1 MTFDNPINFVDV
13 EPTLENYWRAIILFG
28 KNTAS
33 YKFALAKSLID
44 VSLERKSDLIAL
56 DDLAL
61 PYALHLTE
69 HLKHS
74 PKQSTTKTS
83 QFIQACQDY
92 NEGKIDEDRL
102 VQITK
107 KEGFKYVLD
116 AFHVVNTK
124 AIQERF
130 YDVVNEE
137 FFIDER
143 KFNKGIRLTD
153 NLFKLFYVY
162 DNSAKDLNQETESRW
177 NLVEKA
183 WELNINKNLIT
194 VEFDQE
200 TKQLFAHD
208 TKHRRT
214 NITTSRGALNGYQKS
229 RCFYCFKEISISSA
243 DELLADVDHFFPH
256 LLKPEVANAGCCRP
270 VNVDG
275 VWNLVLSCSECNR
288 GESGKFAQVP
298 SIELL
303 NRLHT
308 RNEYLI
314 GSHHPLRETLIMQ
327 TGSNER
333 DRKYF
338 LDKSYRFS
346 KERLIHSWQP
356 KAQGISTF

>member
-1 MTFDNPINFVDV
+1 MNFVDV

-44 VSLERKSDLIAL
+44 VSLERQSDLITL

-61 PYALHLTE
+61 PYALHLAE

-74 PKQSTTKTS
+74 PKQSTAKTS
-83 QFIQACQDY
+83 QFIQACQDF
-92 NEGKIDEDRL
+92 NESKIDEDRL
-102 VQITK
+102 IQITK

-124 AIQERF
+124 AVTERF

-183 WELNINKNLIT
+183 WELNINKNLIA

-200 TKQLFAHD
+200 TKQLFTQD
-208 TKHRRT
+208 SKHRRT

-243 DELLADVDHFFPH
+243 DDLLADVDHFFPH
-256 LLKPEVANAGCCRP
+256 LLKPDIANAGCCRP

-275 VWNLVLSCSECNR
+275 VWNLVLSCAECNR

-298 SIELL
+298 TIELL
-303 NRLHT
+303 ERLHT

-327 TGSNER
+327 TGNNER

-346 KERLIHSWQP
+346 KERLIHNWQP
-356 KAQGISTF
+356 KPQGLSIF

>member
-1 MTFDNPINFVDV
+1 MNFVDV

-44 VSLERKSDLIAL
+44 VSLECQSDLISL

-61 PYALHLTE
+61 PYALHLAE

-74 PKQSTTKTS
+74 PKQSTGKVG

-92 NEGKIDEDRL
+92 NAGKIDEDRL
-102 VQITK
+102 IQITK

-124 AIQERF
+124 AVTERF
-130 YDVVNEE
+130 YDMVNEE

-153 NLFKLFYVY
+153 NLFKLFYIY

-183 WELNINKNLIT
+183 WELNINKNLIV
-194 VEFDQE
+194 VEFDQQ
-200 TKQLFAHD
+200 TKQLFTQDA
-208 TKHRRT
+208 KRRRT

-229 RCFYCFKEISISSA
+229 RCFYCFKEISISS
-243 DELLADVDHFFPH
+243 DDDLLADVDHFFPH
-256 LLKPEVANAGCCRP
+256 LLKPDVANAGCCRP

-275 VWNLVLSCSECNR
+275 VWNLVLSCAECNR

-303 NRLHT
+303 ERLHT

-327 TGSNER
+327 TGTTER

-346 KERLIHSWQP
+346 KERLIHNWQP
-356 KAQGISTF
+356 KPQGLSIF

>member
-1 MTFDNPINFVDV
+1 MNFVDV

-44 VSLERKSDLIAL
+44 VSLECKSDLISL

-61 PYALHLTE
+61 PYALHLAE

-74 PKQSTTKTS
+74 PKQSTGKMGK
-83 QFIQACQDY
+83 FIQACQDF
-92 NEGKIDEDRL
+92 NNGVIDENKLRD
-102 VQITK
+102 ITT

-143 KFNKGIRLTD
+143 RFNKGIRLTD
-153 NLFKLFYVY
+153 NLFKLFYVF
-162 DNSAKDLNQETESRW
+162 DNSAQDLNAETESRW

-183 WELNINKNLIT
+183 WELNLNRNLVA
-194 VEFDQE
+194 VEFDEE
-200 TKQLFAHD
+200 TKQLFTHD

-229 RCFYCFKEISISSA
+229 RCFYCFKEISITST
-243 DELLADVDHFFPH
+243 DDLLADVDHFFPH
-256 LLKPEVANAGCCRP
+256 LLKPAVATAGCCRP

-275 VWNLVLSCSECNR
+275 IWNLVLSCSDCNR
-288 GESGKFAQVP
+288 GEKGKFAQVP
-298 SIELL
+298 SLELL
-303 NRLHT
+303 ERLHT

-327 TGSNER
+327 TGNTER
-333 DRKYF
+333 EREYF
-338 LDKSYRFS
+338 LAKSYRFS
-346 KERLIHSWQP
+346 KEQLIHTWQP
-356 KAQGISTF
+356 KAQGISIF

>member
-1 MTFDNPINFVDV
+1 M
-13 EPTLENYWRAIILFG
+13 
-28 KNTAS
+28 
-33 YKFALAKSLID
+33 
-44 VSLERKSDLIAL
+44 
-56 DDLAL
+56 
-61 PYALHLTE
+61 HLTE

-74 PKQSTTKTS
+74 PKQSTAKTS
-83 QFIQACQDY
+83 QFIQACLDY

-153 NLFKLFYVY
+153 NLFKLFYIY

-183 WELNINKNLIT
+183 WELNINKNLIA

-214 NITTSRGALNGYQKS
+214 NITTSRGALNGYKKS

-243 DELLADVDHFFPH
+243 DELLSDVDHFFPH

-288 GESGKFAQVP
+288 GESEKFAQVP

-314 GSHHPLRETLIMQ
+314 GSHHPLRETLIM
-327 TGSNER
+327 
-333 DRKYF
+333 
-338 LDKSYRFS
+338 
-346 KERLIHSWQP
+346 
-356 KAQGISTF
+356 

>member
-1 MTFDNPINFVDV
+1 MNFVDV

-44 VSLERKSDLIAL
+44 VSLECQSDLISL

-61 PYALHLTE
+61 PYALHLAE

-74 PKQSTTKTS
+74 PKQSTGKVG

-92 NEGKIDEDRL
+92 NAGKIDEDRL
-102 VQITK
+102 IQITK

-124 AIQERF
+124 AVTERF
-130 YDVVNEE
+130 YDMVNEE

-153 NLFKLFYVY
+153 NLFKLFYIY

-183 WELNINKNLIT
+183 WELNINKNLIV
-194 VEFDQE
+194 VEFDQQ
-200 TKQLFAHD
+200 TKQLFTQDA
-208 TKHRRT
+208 KHRRT

-243 DELLADVDHFFPH
+243 DDLLADVDHFFPH
-256 LLKPEVANAGCCRP
+256 LLKPQVAMAGCCRP

-288 GESGKFAQVP
+288 GESGK
-298 SIELL
+298 
-303 NRLHT
+303 
-308 RNEYLI
+308 
-314 GSHHPLRETLIMQ
+314 
-327 TGSNER
+327 
-333 DRKYF
+333 
-338 LDKSYRFS
+338 
-346 KERLIHSWQP
+346 
-356 KAQGISTF
+356 

>member
-1 MTFDNPINFVDV
+1 MNFVDV

-28 KNTAS
+28 KNSAS

-44 VSLERKSDLIAL
+44 VSLERKSDLITL

-61 PYALHLTE
+61 PYALHLAE

-74 PKQSTTKTS
+74 PKQTTGRTGK
-83 QFIQACQDY
+83 FIQACQDF
-92 NEGKIDEDRL
+92 NAGLIDENRL
-102 VQITK
+102 RDITT
-107 KEGFKYVLD
+107 KEGFKYVLN

-124 AIQERF
+124 AVTERF

-143 KFNKGIRLTD
+143 RYNKGIRLTD

-162 DNSAKDLNQETESRW
+162 DNSAQDLNQETESRW

-183 WELNINKNLIT
+183 WELNINKNLIA
-194 VEFDQE
+194 VEFDQD
-200 TKQLFAHD
+200 TKQLFTQDA
-208 TKHRRT
+208 KHRRT

-229 RCFYCFKEISISSA
+229 RCFYCFKEISISS
-243 DELLADVDHFFPH
+243 DDDLLADVDHFFPH
-256 LLKPEVANAGCCRP
+256 LLKPDVVNAGCCRP
-270 VNVDG
+270 VNIDG
-275 VWNLVLSCSECNR
+275 VWNLVLSCAECNR

-314 GSHHPLRETLIMQ
+314 SSHHPLRETLMMQ
-327 TGSNER
+327 TGDKVE
-333 DRKYF
+333 DREYF
-338 LDKSYRFS
+338 LKKSYRFS
-346 KERLIHSWQP
+346 KERLIHNWQP
-356 KAQGISTF
+356 KPQGISIF

>member
-1 MTFDNPINFVDV
+1 MNFVDV

-44 VSLERKSDLIAL
+44 VSLERKSDLITL

-61 PYALHLTE
+61 PYALHLAE

-74 PKQSTTKTS
+74 PKQSTAKTS
-83 QFIQACQDY
+83 QFIQACQDF

-102 VQITK
+102 IQITK

-124 AIQERF
+124 AVTERF

-183 WELNINKNLIT
+183 WELNINKNLIA

-200 TKQLFAHD
+200 TKQLFTQD
-208 TKHRRT
+208 SKYRRT

-243 DELLADVDHFFPH
+243 DDLLADVDHFFPH
-256 LLKPEVANAGCCRP
+256 LLKPDVANAGCCRP

-275 VWNLVLSCSECNR
+275 VWNLVLSCAECNR

-298 SIELL
+298 TIELL
-303 NRLHT
+303 ERLHT

-327 TGSNER
+327 TGTTER

-346 KERLIHSWQP
+346 KERLIHNWQP
-356 KAQGISTF
+356 KPQGLSIF

>member
-1 MTFDNPINFVDV
+1 MNFVDV

-44 VSLERKSDLIAL
+44 VSLERQSDLITL

-61 PYALHLTE
+61 PYALHLAE

-74 PKQSTTKTS
+74 PKQSTGRMG

-92 NEGKIDEDRL
+92 NAGKIDEDRL
-102 VQITK
+102 IQITK

-124 AIQERF
+124 AVTERF

-153 NLFKLFYVY
+153 NLFKLFYIY

-183 WELNINKNLIT
+183 WELNINKNLIA
-194 VEFDQE
+194 VEFDQQ
-200 TKQLFAHD
+200 TKQLFTQDA
-208 TKHRRT
+208 KHRRT

-229 RCFYCFKEISISSA
+229 RCFYCFKEISISS
-243 DELLADVDHFFPH
+243 DDDLLADVDHFFPH
-256 LLKPEVANAGCCRP
+256 LLKPDVANAGCCRP

-275 VWNLVLSCSECNR
+275 VWNLVLSCTECNR

-303 NRLHT
+303 ERLHT

-327 TGSNER
+327 TGTTER

-346 KERLIHSWQP
+346 KERLIHNWQP
-356 KAQGISTF
+356 KPQGLSIF

>member
-1 MTFDNPINFVDV
+1 M
-13 EPTLENYWRAIILFG
+13 
-28 KNTAS
+28 
-33 YKFALAKSLID
+33 
-44 VSLERKSDLIAL
+44 
-56 DDLAL
+56 
-61 PYALHLTE
+61 
-69 HLKHS
+69 
-74 PKQSTTKTS
+74 
-83 QFIQACQDY
+83 
-92 NEGKIDEDRL
+92 
-102 VQITK
+102 
-107 KEGFKYVLD
+107 
-116 AFHVVNTK
+116 
-124 AIQERF
+124 
-130 YDVVNEE
+130 VNEE

-162 DNSAKDLNQETESRW
+162 DNSAKDLNQETESCW

-183 WELNINKNLIT
+183 WELNINKNLIA

-346 KERLIHSWQP
+346 KEHLIHSWQP

>member
-1 MTFDNPINFVDV
+1 MNFVDV

-44 VSLERKSDLIAL
+44 ISLERKSDLITL

-61 PYALHLTE
+61 PYALHLAE

-74 PKQSTTKTS
+74 PKQSTAKTS
-83 QFIQACQDY
+83 QFIQACQGY
-92 NEGKIDEDRL
+92 NEGNIDEDKL
-102 VQITK
+102 IQITK

-124 AIQERF
+124 AITERF

-153 NLFKLFYVY
+153 NLFKLFYLY

-183 WELNINKNLIT
+183 WELNINKNLIA

-200 TKQLFAHD
+200 TKELFTHD
-208 TKHRRT
+208 TKHNRT

-229 RCFYCFKEISISSA
+229 RCFYCFKEISISSV
-243 DELLADVDHFFPH
+243 DDLLADVDHFFPH
-256 LLKPEVANAGCCRP
+256 LLKPQVATAGCCRP

-275 VWNLVLSCSECNR
+275 VWNLVLSCPECNR
-288 GESGKFAQVP
+288 GENGKFAQVP
-298 SIELL
+298 SLELL
-303 NRLHT
+303 ERLHT

-327 TGSNER
+327 TGNTER

-346 KERLIHSWQP
+346 KINLI
-356 KAQGISTF
+356 

>member
-1 MTFDNPINFVDV
+1 M
-13 EPTLENYWRAIILFG
+13 
-28 KNTAS
+28 
-33 YKFALAKSLID
+33 
-44 VSLERKSDLIAL
+44 
-56 DDLAL
+56 
-61 PYALHLTE
+61 HLTE

-74 PKQSTTKTS
+74 PKQSTAKTS

-137 FFIDER
+137 FFIDEH

-153 NLFKLFYVY
+153 NLFKLFYIY

-183 WELNINKNLIT
+183 WELNINKNLIA

-256 LLKPEVANAGCCRP
+256 LLKPEVANAGCYRP

>member
-1 MTFDNPINFVDV
+1 MNFVDV

-44 VSLERKSDLIAL
+44 VSLERKSDLITL

-61 PYALHLTE
+61 PYALHLAE

-74 PKQSTTKTS
+74 PKQSTAKTS
-83 QFIQACQDY
+83 QFIQACQDF

-102 VQITK
+102 IQITK

-124 AIQERF
+124 AVTERF

-183 WELNINKNLIT
+183 WELNINKNLIA

-200 TKQLFAHD
+200 TKQLFTQD
-208 TKHRRT
+208 SKYRRT

-243 DELLADVDHFFPH
+243 DDLLADVDHFFPH
-256 LLKPEVANAGCCRP
+256 LLKPDVANAGCCRP

-275 VWNLVLSCSECNR
+275 VWNLVLSCAECNR

-298 SIELL
+298 TIELL
-303 NRLHT
+303 ERLHT

-314 GSHHPLRETLIMQ
+314 GSHHPLRETLMMQ
-327 TGSNER
+327 TGTTER

-346 KERLIHSWQP
+346 KERLIHNWQP
-356 KAQGISTF
+356 KPQGLSIF

>member
-1 MTFDNPINFVDV
+1 MNFVDV

-44 VSLERKSDLIAL
+44 VSLECQSDLISL

-61 PYALHLTE
+61 PYALHLAE

-74 PKQSTTKTS
+74 PKQSTGKVG

-92 NEGKIDEDRL
+92 NAGKIDEDRL
-102 VQITK
+102 IQITK

-124 AIQERF
+124 AVTERF
-130 YDVVNEE
+130 YDMVNEE

-153 NLFKLFYVY
+153 NLFKLFYIY

-183 WELNINKNLIT
+183 WELNINKNLIV
-194 VEFDQE
+194 VEFDQQ
-200 TKQLFAHD
+200 TKQLFTQDA
-208 TKHRRT
+208 KHRRT

-229 RCFYCFKEISISSA
+229 RCFYCFKEISISS
-243 DELLADVDHFFPH
+243 DDDLLADVDHFFPH
-256 LLKPEVANAGCCRP
+256 LLKPDVANAGCCRP

-275 VWNLVLSCSECNR
+275 VWNLVLSCSDCNR

-303 NRLHT
+303 ERLHT

-327 TGSNER
+327 TGTTER

-346 KERLIHSWQP
+346 KERLIHNWQP
-356 KAQGISTF
+356 KPQGLSIF

>member
-1 MTFDNPINFVDV
+1 MNFVDV

-44 VSLERKSDLIAL
+44 ISLERKSDLITL

-61 PYALHLTE
+61 PYALHLAE
-69 HLKHS
+69 HLRHS
-74 PKQSTTKTS
+74 PKQSTAKTS
-83 QFIQACQDY
+83 QFIQACQGY
-92 NEGKIDEDRL
+92 NEGNIDEDRL
-102 VQITK
+102 IQITK

-124 AIQERF
+124 AITERF

-183 WELNINKNLIT
+183 WELNINKNLIA

-200 TKQLFAHD
+200 TKELFTHD
-208 TKHRRT
+208 TKHHRT

-229 RCFYCFKEISISSA
+229 RCFYCFKEISISSV
-243 DELLADVDHFFPH
+243 DDLLADVDHFFPH
-256 LLKPEVANAGCCRP
+256 LLKPQVATAGCCRP

-275 VWNLVLSCSECNR
+275 VWNLVLSCPECNR
-288 GESGKFAQVP
+288 GENGKFAQVP
-298 SIELL
+298 SLELL
-303 NRLHT
+303 ERLHT

-327 TGSNER
+327 TGNTER

-346 KERLIHSWQP
+346 KINLIHVWQP
-356 KAQGISTF
+356 KAQGTSIF

>member
-1 MTFDNPINFVDV
+1 MKFLDV
-13 EPTLENYWRAIILFG
+13 EPSLHNYWRAIILFG

-44 VSLERKSDLIAL
+44 ISIDRKSDLVTL

-61 PYALHLTE
+61 PYALHLAE

-74 PKQSTTKTS
+74 PKQTTAK
-83 QFIQACQDY
+83 FGKFLKACQDF
-92 NEGKIDEDRL
+92 NNGLIDENKLRD
-102 VQITK
+102 ITT
-107 KEGFKYVLD
+107 KEGFKCVID

-143 KFNKGIRLTD
+143 KYNKGIRLTD
-153 NLFKLFYVY
+153 NLFKLFYEFN
-162 DNSAKDLNQETESRW
+162 NSAQDLNAETESRW

-183 WELNINKNLIT
+183 WELNVNRNLVA

-200 TKQLFAHD
+200 TKQLF
-208 TKHRRT
+208 TKDNTHRRT
-214 NITTSRGALNGYQKS
+214 TITSSRGALNGYQKS
-229 RCFYCFKEISISSA
+229 RCFYCFREISISSQ

-256 LLKPEVANAGCCRP
+256 LLKPMVSIAGCCRP

-275 VWNLVLSCSECNR
+275 IWNLVLSCSNCNR
-288 GESGKFAQVP
+288 GEKGKFAQVP
-298 SIELL
+298 DAKLVQ
-303 NRLHT
+303 RLHT

-314 GSHHPLRETLIMQ
+314 SSHHPLRETLIMQ
-327 TGSNER
+327 TGNTER
-333 DRKYF
+333 DRAYF
-338 LDKSYRFS
+338 LAKSYRFS
-346 KERLIHSWQP
+346 KEHLIHTWQP
-356 KAQGISTF
+356 KAQGMSAF

>member
-1 MTFDNPINFVDV
+1 MNFVDV

-44 VSLERKSDLIAL
+44 VSLKRQSDLITL
-56 DDLAL
+56 NDLAL
-61 PYALHLTE
+61 PYALHLAE

-74 PKQSTTKTS
+74 PKQSTAKTS
-83 QFIQACQDY
+83 QFIQACQDF

-102 VQITK
+102 IQITK

-124 AIQERF
+124 AVTERF

-162 DNSAKDLNQETESRW
+162 ENSAKDLNQETESRW

-183 WELNINKNLIT
+183 WELNINKNLIA

-200 TKQLFAHD
+200 TKQLFTQD
-208 TKHRRT
+208 SKHCRT

-243 DELLADVDHFFPH
+243 DDLLADVDHFFPH
-256 LLKPEVANAGCCRP
+256 LLKPDVVNAGCCRP

-275 VWNLVLSCSECNR
+275 VWNLVLSCAECNR
-288 GESGKFAQVP
+288 GESGKFSQVP
-298 SIELL
+298 TIELL
-303 NRLHT
+303 ERLHT

-327 TGSNER
+327 TGNNER

-346 KERLIHSWQP
+346 KERLIHNWQP
-356 KAQGISTF
+356 KPQGMSIF

>member
-1 MTFDNPINFVDV
+1 MNFVDV

-44 VSLERKSDLIAL
+44 ISLERKSDLIIL

-61 PYALHLTE
+61 PYALHLAE

-74 PKQSTTKTS
+74 PKQSTAKTS
-83 QFIQACQDY
+83 QFIQACQGY
-92 NEGKIDEDRL
+92 NEGNIDEDRL
-102 VQITK
+102 IQITK

-124 AIQERF
+124 AITERF

-183 WELNINKNLIT
+183 WELNINKNLIA

-200 TKQLFAHD
+200 TKELFTHD
-208 TKHRRT
+208 TKHNRT

-229 RCFYCFKEISISSA
+229 RCFYCFKEISISSV
-243 DELLADVDHFFPH
+243 DDLLADVDHFFPH
-256 LLKPEVANAGCCRP
+256 LLKPQVATAGCCRP

-275 VWNLVLSCSECNR
+275 VWNLVLSCPECNR
-288 GESGKFAQVP
+288 GENGKFAQVP
-298 SIELL
+298 SLELL
-303 NRLHT
+303 ERLHT

-327 TGSNER
+327 TGNTER

-346 KERLIHSWQP
+346 KINLIHVWQP
-356 KAQGISTF
+356 KAQGTSIF

>member
-1 MTFDNPINFVDV
+1 MNFVDV

-44 VSLERKSDLIAL
+44 VSLERQSDLITL

-61 PYALHLTE
+61 PYALHLAE

-74 PKQSTTKTS
+74 PKQSTGRMG

-92 NEGKIDEDRL
+92 NAGKIDEDRL
-102 VQITK
+102 IQITK

-124 AIQERF
+124 AVTERF

-153 NLFKLFYVY
+153 NLFKLFYIY

-183 WELNINKNLIT
+183 WELNINKNLIA
-194 VEFDQE
+194 VEFDQQ
-200 TKQLFAHD
+200 TKQLFTQDA
-208 TKHRRT
+208 KHRRT

-229 RCFYCFKEISISSA
+229 RCFYCFKEISISS
-243 DELLADVDHFFPH
+243 DDDLLADVDHFFPH
-256 LLKPEVANAGCCRP
+256 LLKPDVANAGCCRP

-275 VWNLVLSCSECNR
+275 VWNLVLSCSDCNR

-303 NRLHT
+303 ERLHT

-327 TGSNER
+327 TGTTER

-346 KERLIHSWQP
+346 KERLIHNWQP
-356 KAQGISTF
+356 KPQGLSIF

>member
-1 MTFDNPINFVDV
+1 MNFVDV

-44 VSLERKSDLIAL
+44 VSLERQSDLITL

-61 PYALHLTE
+61 PYALHLAE

-74 PKQSTTKTS
+74 PKQSTAKTS
-83 QFIQACQDY
+83 QFIQAFQDF
-92 NEGKIDEDRL
+92 NESKIDEDRL
-102 VQITK
+102 IQITK

-124 AIQERF
+124 AVTERF

-183 WELNINKNLIT
+183 WELNINKNLIA

-200 TKQLFAHD
+200 TNQLFTHD

-243 DELLADVDHFFPH
+243 DDLLADVDHFFPH
-256 LLKPEVANAGCCRP
+256 LLKPDVVNAGCCRP

-275 VWNLVLSCSECNR
+275 VWNLVLSCAECNR

-298 SIELL
+298 TIGLL
-303 NRLHT
+303 ERLHT

-327 TGSNER
+327 TGTTER

-346 KERLIHSWQP
+346 KERLIHNWQP
-356 KAQGISTF
+356 KPQGLSIF

>member
-1 MTFDNPINFVDV
+1 MNFVDV

-44 VSLERKSDLIAL
+44 ISLERKSDLITL

-61 PYALHLTE
+61 PYALHLAE

-74 PKQSTTKTS
+74 PKQSTAKTS
-83 QFIQACQDY
+83 QFIQACQGY
-92 NEGKIDEDRL
+92 NEGNIDEDKL
-102 VQITK
+102 IQITK

-124 AIQERF
+124 AITERF

-153 NLFKLFYVY
+153 NLFKLFYLY
-162 DNSAKDLNQETESRW
+162 DNSAKDLNQDNEFRW

-183 WELNINKNLIT
+183 CVLNINKNLIA

-200 TKQLFAHD
+200 TKELFTHD
-208 TKHRRT
+208 TKHNRT

-229 RCFYCFKEISISSA
+229 RCFYCFKEISISSV
-243 DELLADVDHFFPH
+243 DDLLADVDHFFPH
-256 LLKPEVANAGCCRP
+256 LLKPQVATAGCCRP

-275 VWNLVLSCSECNR
+275 VWNLVLSCPECNR
-288 GESGKFAQVP
+288 GENGKFAQVP
-298 SIELL
+298 SLELL
-303 NRLHT
+303 ERLHT

-327 TGSNER
+327 TGNTER

-346 KERLIHSWQP
+346 KINLIHVWQP
-356 KAQGISTF
+356 KAQGTSIF

>member
-1 MTFDNPINFVDV
+1 MNFVDV

-44 VSLERKSDLIAL
+44 ISLERKSDLITL

-61 PYALHLTE
+61 PYALHLAE

-74 PKQSTTKTS
+74 PKQSTAKTS
-83 QFIQACQDY
+83 QFIQACQGY
-92 NEGKIDEDRL
+92 NEGNIDEDKL
-102 VQITK
+102 IQITK

-124 AIQERF
+124 AITERF

-153 NLFKLFYVY
+153 NLFKLFYLY

-183 WELNINKNLIT
+183 WELNINKNLIA

-200 TKQLFAHD
+200 TKELFTHD
-208 TKHRRT
+208 TKHNRT
-214 NITTSRGALNGYQKS
+214 NITTSRGVLNGYQKS
-229 RCFYCFKEISISSA
+229 RCFYCFKEICISSV
-243 DELLADVDHFFPH
+243 DDLLADVDHFFPH
-256 LLKPEVANAGCCRP
+256 LLKPQVATAGCCRP

-275 VWNLVLSCSECNR
+275 VWNLVLSCPECNR
-288 GESGKFAQVP
+288 GENGKFAQVP
-298 SIELL
+298 SLELL
-303 NRLHT
+303 ERLHT

-327 TGSNER
+327 TGNTER

-346 KERLIHSWQP
+346 KINLIHVWQP
-356 KAQGISTF
+356 KAQGTSIF

>member
-1 MTFDNPINFVDV
+1 MNFVDV

-44 VSLERKSDLIAL
+44 ISLERKSDLITL

-61 PYALHLTE
+61 PYALHLAE

-74 PKQSTTKTS
+74 PKQSTAKTS
-83 QFIQACQDY
+83 QFIQACQGY
-92 NEGKIDEDRL
+92 NEGNIDEDKL
-102 VQITK
+102 IQITK

-124 AIQERF
+124 AITERF

-183 WELNINKNLIT
+183 WELNINKNLIA

-200 TKQLFAHD
+200 TKELFTHD
-208 TKHRRT
+208 TKHNRT

-229 RCFYCFKEISISSA
+229 RCFYCFKEISISSV
-243 DELLADVDHFFPH
+243 DDLLADVDHFFPH
-256 LLKPEVANAGCCRP
+256 LLKPQVATAGCCRP

-275 VWNLVLSCSECNR
+275 VWNLVLSCPECNR
-288 GESGKFAQVP
+288 GENGKFAQVP
-298 SIELL
+298 SLELL
-303 NRLHT
+303 ERLHT

-327 TGSNER
+327 TGNTER
-333 DRKYF
+333 ERKYF

-346 KERLIHSWQP
+346 KINLIHVWQP
-356 KAQGISTF
+356 KAQGTSIF

>member
-1 MTFDNPINFVDV
+1 MNFVDV

-44 VSLERKSDLIAL
+44 ISLERKSDLITL

-61 PYALHLTE
+61 PYALHLAE

-74 PKQSTTKTS
+74 PKQSTAKTS
-83 QFIQACQDY
+83 QFIQACQGY
-92 NEGKIDEDRL
+92 NEGNIDEDKL
-102 VQITK
+102 IQITK

-124 AIQERF
+124 AITERF

-153 NLFKLFYVY
+153 NLFKLFYLY

-183 WELNINKNLIT
+183 WELNINKNLIA

-200 TKQLFAHD
+200 TKELFTHD
-208 TKHRRT
+208 TKHNRT

-229 RCFYCFKEISISSA
+229 RCFYCFKEISISSV
-243 DELLADVDHFFPH
+243 DDLLADVDHFFLH
-256 LLKPEVANAGCCRP
+256 LLKPQVATAGCCRP

-275 VWNLVLSCSECNR
+275 VWNLVLSCPECNR
-288 GESGKFAQVP
+288 GENGKFAQVP
-298 SIELL
+298 SLELL
-303 NRLHT
+303 ERLHT

-327 TGSNER
+327 TGNTER

-346 KERLIHSWQP
+346 KINLIHVWQP
-356 KAQGISTF
+356 KAQGTSIF

>member
-69 HLKHS
+69 HLKYS
-74 PKQSTTKTS
+74 PKQSTAKTS

-183 WELNINKNLIT
+183 WELNINKNLSA
-194 VEFDQE
+194 VGFGQE
-200 TKQLFAHD
+200 RKQLFAHD

-243 DELLADVDHFFPH
+243 DELLADVDHFFPY

-303 NRLHT
+303 NRLYT

-314 GSHHPLRETLIMQ
+314 GSHHPLREILIMQ

>member
-13 EPTLENYWRAIILFG
+13 EPTLENYWRVIILFG

-74 PKQSTTKTS
+74 PKQSTAKTS

-137 FFIDER
+137 FLIDEH

-162 DNSAKDLNQETESRW
+162 DNSAKDLNQETESCW

-346 KERLIHSWQP
+346 KEHLIHSWQP